1 MSKSI
6 LYVESPI
13 PKTKRQKRAGGSR
26 LKSQQDKFLTET
38 NVLALPTLWSICTF
52 SVLGF
57 STLCF
62 PEESNLMK
70 NFNHLYLNQGEEEGF
85 LRSGKCFWAMEK
97 DAGERNQAYSRPLVD
112 EWMGVELVNQ
122 TQNLGTTMEYRG
134 WTPKKTYSFFP
145 WEPWASKTSIPQDN
159 RGIPRDNAVIRF
171 SVIIWRAAD
180 RDKKSYKYWV
190 QRSVERQN

>member
-1 MSKSI
+1 MNKLGSK
-6 LYVESPI
+6 
-13 PKTKRQKRAGGSR
+13 T
-26 LKSQQDKFLTET
+26 
-38 NVLALPTLWSICTF
+38 CTF

-70 NFNHLYLNQGEEEGF
+70 NFNHLYLDQREEEGF

-97 DAGERNQAYSRPLVD
+97 DAGKRNKAYSRPLVD
-112 EWMGVELVNQ
+112 EWMGVGLVNQ

-134 WTPKKTYSFFP
+134 WTPKKTYSSFP
-145 WEPWASKTSIPQDN
+145 WELWASKTSIPQDN
-159 RGIPRDNAVIRF
+159 RGILRDNAVIRF